1 MKHQRDRELF
11 DRKEGGSY
19 WSERKLENTASAR
32 KDSLE
37 RERGGGVTSV
47 CVFCQL
53 WVESGFSQK
62 HSDQLW

>member
-11 DRKEGGSY
+11 DRKEGGSCR
-19 WSERKLENTASAR
+19 SERKLENPASAR

-47 CVFCQL
+47 CVFRQL
-53 WVESGFSQK
+53 WVESRFNQK
-62 HSDQLW
+62 NSDQLW